1 MKSMPRIENAQEA
14 IEVAQRFVRK
24 YHNFVILK
32 RASKQQGNWVVEFD
46 VGLLNTDIRVVK
58 LDGDSGN
65 VIEYGPAK

>member
-14 IEVAQRFVRK
+14 IEVAERFVRK
-24 YHNFVILK
+24 YHGFPTLK
-32 RASKQQGNWVVEFD
+32 SASKLQGSWIVEFD

-58 LDGDSGN
+58 LDGDSGS